1 VLNLNGPMLK
11 PSKEHKFFE
20 KYLDNDLQELS
31 KFLEKQYD
39 LIENAKL
46 AGVTSMENDPGYWID
61 SKSLS
66 TVKWREYNVFQF
78 YHSSIHKLY
87 KEIVSTVKEACE
99 YYEVDFDKQ
108 QYYIQGWFNINSVA
122 KGGKLNWHD
131 HGGPFAPHFHGYYC
145 VNAEPSTTHYQIN
158 DGSGRVVDNVN
169 KNNRLILSEM
179 GHPHAM
185 GDWEWEGSRITIA
198 YDIEP
203 LSSLLRAG
211 TSISE
216 QHWFPLV

>member
-1 VLNLNGPMLK
+1 MLNSNIHMPK

-20 KYLDNDLQELS
+20 KYLDNDLEKLS
-31 KFLEKQYD
+31 KFLEEKYE

-46 AGVTSMENDPGYWID
+46 PGVTTMENDPKIWLESG
-61 SKSLS
+61 SLS
-66 TVKWREYNVFQF
+66 TVKWKEYNVFQF
-78 YHSSIHKLY
+78 YNSSIYKLY
-87 KEIVSTVKEACE
+87 KEIVNTVKEACE
-99 YYEVDFDKQ
+99 YYEIDFDKQ
-108 QYYIQGWFNINSVA
+108 EYYIQGWFNINSVA

-131 HGGPFAPHFHGYYC
+131 HGEPGAPNFHGYYC
-145 VNAEPSTTHYQIN
+145 VNAEPSTTHYKIN
-158 DGSGRVVDNVN
+158 DGSGRIVDNVN

-198 YDIEP
+198 YDIQP
-203 LSSLLRAG
+203 LNSLIRYG
-211 TSISE
+211 SNVSE